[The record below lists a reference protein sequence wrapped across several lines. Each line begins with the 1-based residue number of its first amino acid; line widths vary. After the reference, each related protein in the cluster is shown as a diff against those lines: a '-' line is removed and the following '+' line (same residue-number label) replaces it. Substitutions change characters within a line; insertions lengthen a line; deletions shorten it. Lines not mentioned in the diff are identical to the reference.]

1 MIMIFQMFF
10 LCSMSNEPAQ
20 VDKDSSSKRQVILEW
35 FVLHSAVE
43 IRALKE
49 KVILHKR
56 KIFGL
61 KKQGRRIPFLL
72 MITSWKEPRMSR
84 DPV

>member
-1 MIMIFQMFF
+1 
-10 LCSMSNEPAQ
+10 MSDEPAQ

-49 KVILHKR
+49 KVILR
-56 KIFGL
+56 QRL
-61 KKQGRRIPFLL
+61 KKSKDAIFLFY
-72 MITSWKEPRMSR
+72 
-84 DPV
+84 

>member
-10 LCSMSNEPAQ
+10 LCSMSDEPAQ

-49 KVILHKR
+49 KVILR
-56 KIFGL
+56 QRL
-61 KKQGRRIPFLL
+61 KKSKDAIFLFY
-72 MITSWKEPRMSR
+72 
-84 DPV
+84 

>member
-10 LCSMSNEPAQ
+10 LCSMSDEPAQ

-49 KVILHKR
+49 KVILH
-56 KIFGL
+56 
-61 KKQGRRIPFLL
+61 
-72 MITSWKEPRMSR
+72 
-84 DPV
+84 

>member
-10 LCSMSNEPAQ
+10 LCSISDEPAQ
-20 VDKDSSSKRQVILEW
+20 VDEDSSSKRQMILEW

-49 KVILHKR
+49 KVILR
-56 KIFGL
+56 QRL
-61 KKQGRRIPFLL
+61 KKARTPYSFSIDDNILER
-72 MITSWKEPRMSR
+72 TK
-84 DPV
+84 DV